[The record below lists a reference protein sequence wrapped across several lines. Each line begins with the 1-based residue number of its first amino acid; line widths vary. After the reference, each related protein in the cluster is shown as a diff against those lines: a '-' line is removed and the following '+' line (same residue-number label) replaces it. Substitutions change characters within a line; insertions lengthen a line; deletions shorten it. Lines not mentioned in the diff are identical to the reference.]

1 MEVARN
7 VAARHME
14 SLALAELGL
23 DETTVTNIKDER
35 VTDKFMFSFDI
46 LCIWR
51 NKSEEHTK
59 QVRWHFR
66 INLIHLVIFSLK
78 IKIFKLFGEWNTDRN
93 APVTQQKYDVSW
105 QQIRSYVHSVA
116 LLTKYYVVTSSD
128 RKFNFTLR
136 N

>member
-1 MEVARN
+1 MDVARN

-35 VTDKFMFSFDI
+35 KTEMLMFSFDI

-59 QVRWHFR
+59 QVWWHFR
-66 INLIHLVIFSLK
+66 IRLIHPAFS
-78 IKIFKLFGEWNTDRN
+78 
-93 APVTQQKYDVSW
+93 VT
-105 QQIRSYVHSVA
+105 
-116 LLTKYYVVTSSD
+116 
-128 RKFNFTLR
+128 
-136 N
+136 